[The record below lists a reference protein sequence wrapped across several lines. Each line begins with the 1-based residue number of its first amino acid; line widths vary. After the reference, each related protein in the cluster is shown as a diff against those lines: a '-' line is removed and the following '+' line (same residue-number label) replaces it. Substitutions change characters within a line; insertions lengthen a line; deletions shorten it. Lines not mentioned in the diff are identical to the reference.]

1 MVEFFESLPFLMA
14 SSDNQLNIAVEG
26 NIGCGKSTFLSHLQ
40 SFGGVYVVPEPLDQW
55 TNLAGR
61 HNLLESSFKDSKRYS
76 FQFQSFVQLT
86 RLKVWNHEAND
97 SKVKIVERSIHSNR
111 YVYLEVARQSGNLN
125 TEEYEV
131 LCRQYETMSKAFD
144 LRLDLII
151 YLRTDPLTSY
161 KRMLSRGRLVTSK
174 VGIWIKSLFLY
185 YFRMEESDAKLKYLQ
200 NLHEAY
206 ENWLISSKSTQNTYP
221 MYPIKVIDANQS
233 QEQMWEELSFKN
245 DPISSLKQLSGKA

>member
-1 MVEFFESLPFLMA
+1 MA
-14 SSDNQLNIAVEG
+14 SNPDNQLNIAVEG

-40 SFGGVYVVPEPLDQW
+40 SFGG
-55 TNLAGR
+55 

-161 KRMLSRGRLVTSK
+161 KRMLSRGRLVMS
-174 VGIWIKSLFLY
+174 
-185 YFRMEESDAKLKYLQ
+185 
-200 NLHEAY
+200 
-206 ENWLISSKSTQNTYP
+206 
-221 MYPIKVIDANQS
+221 
-233 QEQMWEELSFKN
+233 
-245 DPISSLKQLSGKA
+245 

>member
-1 MVEFFESLPFLMA
+1 MGPSRKLREKIREIVLVEFFESLPFLMA
-14 SSDNQLNIAVEG
+14 SNPDNQLNIAVEG

-86 RLKVWNHEAND
+86 RLKVWNREANY

-161 KRMLSRGRLVTSK
+161 KRMLSRGR
-174 VGIWIKSLFLY
+174 
-185 YFRMEESDAKLKYLQ
+185 MEESDAKLKYLQ